1 MKTHLNLTT
10 AAVALLLFATPLV
23 LAITARAADRQITV
37 NPKNFPTFT
46 VNNDSEPAADVAT
59 TAPDAPPAK
68 VTPKAFRV
76 DDKPVLTEDASSE
89 DAKPPV
95 KFPRKKEDSFRF
107 RVEDRSQQAVAEPTQ
122 DDDEDVAPP
131 PAARPANL
139 LNETVKLVK
148 KPAAIQPAD
157 EATPD
162 AANTDDSDHSAE
174 ISADSNEEPVS
185 DTADEPAAE
194 SVAPSK
200 HRMYYY
206 ASKQKS
212 YEQSHADDETVD
224 TGYGDNQQLSAPTYY
239 DYSGASCNHSY
250 NGY

>member
-23 LAITARAADRQITV
+23 LSITAHAADRQISV
-37 NPKNFPTFT
+37 NPKDFPTFT
-46 VNNDSEPAADVAT
+46 VNNDTAPGADVAT
-59 TAPDAPPAK
+59 TNPGAPPVK

-76 DDKPVLTEDASSE
+76 DDKPAVTEEAAIE

-95 KFPRKKEDSFRF
+95 KIPRKKEDSFRF
-107 RVEDRSQQAVAEPTQ
+107 RIEDRSQQAVSEPAL
-122 DDDEDVAPP
+122 DDGEDVALA
-131 PAARPANL
+131 PAERPANL
-139 LNETVKLVK
+139 LNEKIKLVK
-148 KPAAIQPAD
+148 KPEPVQPDD
-157 EATPD
+157 EATTD
-162 AANTDDSDHSAE
+162 ESKSDDSDHSAE
-174 ISADSNEEPVS
+174 ISGDANEEPAA
-185 DTADEPAAE
+185 DTAEAPALE

-212 YEQSHADDETVD
+212 YEQSHADDASVEPEYSD
-224 TGYGDNQQLSAPTYY
+224 YQQSSEPTYY